1 MISMNSSNATKSLWL
16 NDVAKAIF
24 LASLKSVKGTFSGI
38 ANTGTRFTSITS
50 PVTLPIRSISF
61 WLLPLVPIT
70 INVG

>member
-1 MISMNSSNATKSLWL
+1 MISINSSNATKSLWL

-24 LASLKSVKGTFSGI
+24 LASLKSVKEH
-38 ANTGTRFTSITS
+38 S
-50 PVTLPIRSISF
+50 PVSPIQEPGSPRNLSGHATDQIHIF